1 MEYGIISNKK
11 KIDGIGEVSFFK
23 SKKFR
28 RLSIFIKNDMSI
40 MVKIPLEI
48 SFNHAESFVKKKNN
62 WIKKQKERISKKIIL
77 KKYQIPSEKIVE
89 DFIFITTK
97 KIQSFSLKYNLKYN
111 KLSFKWMKSRWGSCS
126 YKNNIT
132 LNLWMMFL
140 PKNLKDYIILHE
152 LVHIK
157 IKNHSKEFWIELGKI
172 CENPRLFNKRLNSD
186 FSI

>member
-1 MEYGIISNKK
+1 
-11 KIDGIGEVSFFK
+11 
-23 SKKFR
+23 
-28 RLSIFIKNDMSI
+28 
-40 MVKIPLEI
+40 
-48 SFNHAESFVKKKNN
+48 
-62 WIKKQKERISKKIIL
+62 
-77 KKYQIPSEKIVE
+77 
-89 DFIFITTK
+89 
-97 KIQSFSLKYNLKYN
+97 
-111 KLSFKWMKSRWGSCS
+111 MKSRWGSCS
-126 YKNNIT
+126 YNNNIS

>member
-1 MEYGIISNKK
+1 MEYGIIRYKK
-11 KIDGIGEVSFFK
+11 KIVGIGEVSFSK
-23 SKKFR
+23 SNKLR
-28 RLSIFIKNDMSI
+28 RLSIIIKNDMNTE
-40 MVKIPLEI
+40 VKIPPGI

-77 KKYQIPSEKIVE
+77 KKYHIPSEKIIE

-97 KIQSFSLKYNLKYN
+97 KIKFFSLKYNLKYN

-132 LNLWMMFL
+132 LNLWMIFL
-140 PKNLKDYIILHE
+140 PKNLKNYIVLHE

-157 IKNHSKEFWIELGKI
+157 IKNHSKEFWIELEKI
-172 CENPRLFNKRLNSD
+172 CENSRFFNKRLISD
-186 FSI
+186 FFI